1 MTHNP
6 IQADDRSQHADALLK
21 NIQQQQKGQLK
32 IFLGAAPG
40 VGKTF
45 AMLNAAIEQRQQ
57 GIDVIIGLVETH
69 QRADTAALLAGFEI
83 LPRQSI
89 QYQQQSFAEFDLDAA
104 LKRTPE
110 LILVDEL
117 AHTNVRGSRHKKR
130 YQDIEELLDAGIDV
144 YTTLNVQHLE
154 QLHDLVLQITG
165 IDVHETVPQNFVYAA
180 QEIVFVDL
188 APANLIE
195 RLQQGKVYAAEYAH
209 NALQHFFT
217 VDNLTALRELTLKVA
232 IEQMAHQ
239 PNQDIR
245 DKRFQ
250 YAIHD
255 KLLVLISNRS
265 NHYYLIR
272 NARRI
277 VEKRNIP
284 WLVVWV
290 DTGQINNEQHKNHL
304 QSALSLAKNFGAETE
319 ILRGPSTLKT
329 IIPFIIKNRINTVL
343 LGAGVR
349 LHWLPWR
356 KRLYQKLIESGLP
369 LEVIVYRSPQQAQH
383 LIKIDEPKLKKFDYF
398 RSHLIG
404 AIAVSIATLLAHSL
418 HPLLNQANL
427 ILIFVV
433 SVVLMSL
440 RFGLH
445 SAISTALLA
454 FLSFNFFL
462 TEPRYSFVVDQ
473 KDDIGT
479 LILLLIIALV
489 CGPAASLIR
498 RQFFLL
504 EESNRYSETLRALA
518 QQFSVVKNKKKL
530 WQVLAKALTTT
541 LRVECHVVAFK
552 SKGHHDYQIHPAINP
567 PFSAIDEA
575 AIAWTRKHRE
585 PSGRFTD
592 TLSASTWT
600 LFPIC
605 KRKRMLAILLLR
617 FNASSTGISPYN
629 KNLIAAMTQ
638 QAIETWQRIRLS
650 NDLESARLKAQV
662 EQLRS
667 ALLSSVSH
675 DLRSPLSAMMGAADS
690 LRLLDPQLNLS
701 NRMVLID
708 TILQESQRLDRYI
721 ENLIDMTRINDGAI
735 HIERDWIA
743 ISDVV
748 GNALTRLKRYFPQAM
763 TDYREEQMLPLLH
776 ANAALLEQALFN
788 VLENAVKY
796 SPRDEKIWIQAMCN
810 AHTCTL
816 TIEDRGPG
824 IPESLREKIFDM
836 FYVIAD
842 GDQKQHNTGM
852 GLAICRGMI
861 AAHGGSIHAFAGQ
874 DGVGTRFQIQLP
886 LRSEIKPTTR
896 IGHATQNPGD

>member
-1 MTHNP
+1 MTDN
-6 IQADDRSQHADALLK
+6 RTQHADALLK
-21 NIQQQQKGQLK
+21 TIQQQQKGQLK

-45 AMLNAAIEQRQQ
+45 AMLNAATEQRQQ

-69 QRADTAALLAGFEI
+69 QRADTAKLLVGFEI
-83 LPRQSI
+83 LPRKPI
-89 QYQQQSFAEFDLDAA
+89 QYQQQTFAEFDIDAA
-104 LKRTPE
+104 LSRKPE

-117 AHTNVRGSRHKKR
+117 AHTNVSGSRHKKR
-130 YQDIEELLDAGIDV
+130 YQDIEELLAAGIDV

-154 QLHDLVLQITG
+154 HLHDLVMQITN
-165 IDVHETVPQNFVYAA
+165 IDVRETVPQDFVYSA

-195 RLQQGKVYAAEYAH
+195 RLQQGKVYAAEYAQ
-209 NALQHFFT
+209 NALEHFFT
-217 VDNLTALRELTLKVA
+217 VENLTALRELALKVA
-232 IEQMAHQ
+232 IEQMGRQ
-239 PNQDIR
+239 PEPDVR

-277 VEKRNIP
+277 IEKRQIP

-290 DTGQINNEQHKNHL
+290 DTGQANNEQHKNHL
-304 QSALSLAKNFGAETE
+304 QSAMTLAKDSGAETE
-319 ILRGPSTLKT
+319 ILRGPSTLET
-329 IIPFIIKNRINTVL
+329 IIPFIIKNRINSVL
-343 LGAGVR
+343 IGSGVR
-349 LHWLPWR
+349 TSWWPWR
-356 KRLYQKLIESGLP
+356 KRLYQRLIDSGLP
-369 LEVIVYRSPQQAQH
+369 LEVIVYRSPKQAQH
-383 LIKIDEPKLKKFDYF
+383 PIKINEPKLKTIGHI
-398 RSHLIG
+398 RSHFIG
-404 AIAVSIATLLAHSL
+404 AIAVTIATLLAHGL

-445 SAISTALLA
+445 SAISTAILA

-462 TEPRYSFVVDQ
+462 TEPRYSFVVHQ

-489 CGPAASLIR
+489 CGPAASIIR
-498 RQFFLL
+498 RQFILL
-504 EESNRYSETLRALA
+504 EESNRYSETLRTLA
-518 QQFSVVKNKKKL
+518 QQFSVVNSKKNL
-530 WQVLAKALTTT
+530 WQVLAKSLTNT
-541 LRVECHVVAFK
+541 LRTECHIVTFK
-552 SKGHHDYQIHPAINP
+552 SKRHHDYQVYPAIQTP
-567 PFSAIDEA
+567 IAAIDEA
-575 AIAWTRKHRE
+575 AIEWTRKHRE

-592 TLSASTWT
+592 TLSASAWT
-600 LFPIC
+600 LLPIC
-605 KRKRMLAILLLR
+605 KHKRILAILLLR
-617 FNASSTGISPYN
+617 FNDSTTGLSPYN

-638 QAIETWQRIRLS
+638 QAVETWQRIRLVK
-650 NDLESARLKAQV
+650 DLESTSIKAQV

-690 LRLLDPQLNLS
+690 LRLLDPQLDLS
-701 NRMVLID
+701 NRIALID
-708 TILQESQRLDRYI
+708 TIVQESQRLDRYI
-721 ENLIDMTRINDGAI
+721 ENLIDMTRIHEGAMN
-735 HIERDWIA
+735 IERDWVS

-748 GNALTRLKRYFPQAM
+748 GSALTRLKRYFPHAM
-763 TDYREEQMLPLLH
+763 TDYREAPMLPLLY
-776 ANAALLEQALFN
+776 ANAALLEQAIFN

-796 SPRDEKIWIQAMCN
+796 SPHEEKILLHATCN
-810 AHTCTL
+810 AYTCTL
-816 TIEDRGPG
+816 SIEDRGPG

-861 AAHGGSIHAFAGQ
+861 AAHGGTIQAFAGQ

-886 LRSEIKPTTR
+886 LRGENKATTR
-896 IGHATQNPGD
+896 IGHDTQNSGD